1 MKNIKAL
8 TVGSLLVAL
17 VLSLTLGV
25 QGSSA
30 PAEPVASTSVINV
43 LEAHPFRLDAAA
55 VHEYR
60 AERPAYDRGWLLVLE
75 TDPVLLTP
83 RQTFEPVLYVGDE
96 TAQRVNVGDVTGR
109 LVVIVPELDGSIDP
123 AAAPVYFG
131 EPDLPERVTR
141 AAARAELQAARDRGV
156 TGHGPLGDRVR
167 EPVQVRDAWELTHF
181 AAGLVEK
188 HSPVETDLISGLRAP
203 LLVR

>member
-8 TVGSLLVAL
+8 TVGLLLVAL

-30 PAEPVASTSVINV
+30 PAEPVAATSIINV
-43 LEAHPFRLDAAA
+43 LEAHPFQLETAA
-55 VHEYR
+55 VHSYR
-60 AERPAYDRGWLLVLE
+60 AERPAYDRGWVLVLE

-83 RQTFEPVLYVGDE
+83 HQTFEPVLYVGDE
-96 TAQRVNVGDVTGR
+96 TAERVNVGDVSGR

-131 EPDLPERVTR
+131 QPDLPERITR
-141 AAARAELQAARDRGV
+141 AAAGAELQAARDRGV
-156 TGHGPLGDRVR
+156 TGHGPLGERVH
-167 EPVQVRDAWELTHF
+167 EPQSFRDAYALTYF

-203 LLVR
+203 LLTR